1 MDREGSHTCAVPME
15 LVWVSL
21 FSDTPSL
28 PAIMAI
34 WLLVTFVFNVV
45 LCSPWTFCHS
55 FSLLG
60 LFILT
65 SLLFIQILLSSAFFG
80 LLIFRGDSW
89 ILFLAV
95 WNIDKCLPSLFILKC
110 YVARFSILRSHLFPV
125 LKTWMAPALWHWISL
140 SWFPQLASICFKSF
154 FI

>member
-1 MDREGSHTCAVPME
+1 MDQEGSCTCAVPME

-21 FSDTPSL
+21 FSDTHSL

-65 SLLFIQILLSSAFFG
+65 SLLFIQIYCQVLFL
-80 LLIFRGDSW
+80 DCSW
-89 ILFLAV
+89 ILFLAL